1 MNMYSKRAIWAILLS
16 LLLTACAKQTTV
28 HLSTTEP
35 DPPISQT
42 EAVAQAETPAF
53 VLNTASKKIRL
64 PGGGPVA
71 KIKNATKEDCSGS
84 LSDLEDQGYTRC
96 GSCKP
101 E

>member
-28 HLSTTEP
+28 HLSTMEP
-35 DPPISQT
+35 DPPTSQT
-42 EAVAQAETPAF
+42 ETVAQAETPTYI
-53 VLNTASKKIRL
+53 LNTASKKIHL
-64 PGGGPVA
+64 PGCGSVA
-71 KIKNATKEDCSGS
+71 KIKNTNKEDYSGS